1 MAYKPDPV
9 LMKLSDDELRE
20 QAEIYEDG
28 LRALQAQINGQE
40 LTAEQKAA
48 IEKLLAVHASFP
60 KPSETCPQSVAVRV
74 HRLDILV
81 PRSVARHC
89 VHLSPLGIEKAE
101 HSFRLPAATKLPRS
115 LREARDPSDPATGI
129 TAKSYRALSIPD
141 DDSAL
146 TLPIKR

>member
-48 IEKLLAVHASFP
+48 IEKLLAVRAKFP
-60 KPSETCPQSVAVRV
+60 KPEAKPAPRVRPFV
-74 HRLDILV
+74 CI
-81 PRSVARHC
+81 
-89 VHLSPLGIEKAE
+89 G
-101 HSFRLPAATKLPRS
+101 
-115 LREARDPSDPATGI
+115 
-129 TAKSYRALSIPD
+129 
-141 DDSAL
+141 
-146 TLPIKR
+146 